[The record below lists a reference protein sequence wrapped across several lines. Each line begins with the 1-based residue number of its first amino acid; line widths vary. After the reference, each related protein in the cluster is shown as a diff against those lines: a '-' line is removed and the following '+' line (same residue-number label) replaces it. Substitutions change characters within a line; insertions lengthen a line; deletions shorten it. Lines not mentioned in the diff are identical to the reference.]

1 MWNIDLFGAGQA
13 IINGFLNGLRSM
25 WGAVTDFVGGIAS
38 WIAANK
44 GPISYDRVLL
54 KPHGKAIMDGL
65 GNSMKTNFKDIQK
78 DVSGMAD
85 DLTRS
90 FQIKRFNGFLPEKY
104 TTKLD
109 ELKKCASHAWR
120 NDFSP

>member
-1 MWNIDLFGAGQA
+1 
-13 IINGFLNGLRSM
+13 
-25 WGAVTDFVGGIAS
+25 
-38 WIAANK
+38 NK

-90 FQIKRFNGFLPEKY
+90 FSNQKVQTVFCQKSIL
-104 TTKLD
+104 LSLMS
-109 ELKKCASHAWR
+109 LKNMRKPRLAE
-120 NDFSP
+120 

>member
-1 MWNIDLFGAGQA
+1 M
-13 IINGFLNGLRSM
+13 
-25 WGAVTDFVGGIAS
+25 
-38 WIAANK
+38 
-44 GPISYDRVLL
+44 

-90 FQIKRFNGFLPEKY
+90 FKSKGS
-104 TTKLD
+104 TTVFSRKVYSKLD
-109 ELKKCASHAWR
+109 ELKK
-120 NDFSP
+120 